1 MEGEYKM
8 RSEAL
13 KRAQAR
19 YQEKVKRV
27 EVKFTAN
34 DISLYNDL
42 KEKAEQEGISIQAF
56 IKKSLENAT

>member
-1 MEGEYKM
+1 M

-19 YQEKVKRV
+19 YQEKGKRG